1 MPYVDIAQGSD
12 FASLWYITNS
22 PTGHV
27 SSFDRAKPTIILLHP
42 FFLDSTWLDTQF
54 GDPRLNE
61 GYNMIAFDQR
71 AAGRTLSRPN
81 GKQDSWTDAAD
92 LAFACHALWLPP
104 FAYLGERDDGCEFGH
119 SLCCVVRIVLSRR
132 FLAFALPEWLALSC
146 RFPHMV
152 LSLTMLSVP
161 SPTELEAYFHTCD
174 ELLHM
179 WAHAED
185 LDTLEFALMQVT
197 AYITGPDVDADL
209 ADEIIAYFETVYPP
223 FNRHRLAQIGN
234 VLMNREALLKK
245 ELAAI
250 RQPVL
255 LIHGDK
261 NQIHPIQHA
270 HNMVADLINVK
281 DGAKLYTIKGGQG
294 YISVLPTTAS
304 VCNRVFLQFVSRLPH
319 ARSELRPPDDS
330 LEVFISH
337 GLETMAEIMDDPSIA
352 QRDPLSPMSFSRI
365 SVAVQRL
372 QVENYMAAAKGARK
386 AFSPL
391 GSDGRPMRKYSERI
405 HDHWFQGDRSW
416 MSYVENIPEAEEQPA
431 NPAQHVGGPTEG
443 QIQPASGEVMMNS
456 AQQRIAFNPGTIERM
471 EKIVGKTGIQ
481 KVTGAIP
488 LKLGSR

>member
-1 MPYVDIAQGSD
+1 MPYVDIAQGND

-27 SSFDRAKPTIILLHP
+27 SSFNPNKPTIIFLHP
-42 FFLDSTWLDTQF
+42 FFLDSTWLDMQF

-61 GYNMIAFDQR
+61 NYNLIAFDQR
-71 AAGRTLSRPN
+71 AAGKTLSRPN

-104 FAYLGERDDGCEFGH
+104 SHIWASETTGANLAIRFA
-119 SLCCVVRIVLSRR
+119 
-132 FLAFALPEWLALSC
+132 AM
-146 RFPHMV
+146 FPHMV
-152 LSLTMLSVP
+152 LSLTLLSVP

-185 LDTLEFALMQVT
+185 LDTLEFTLMQVI
-197 AYITGPDVDADL
+197 AYICGPDIDADF
-209 ADEIIAYFETVYPP
+209 ADEIIAYFETAYPP

-234 VLMNREALLKK
+234 VLMNRTPLSKK

-270 HNMVADLINVK
+270 HNMVADLINAK
-281 DGAKLYTIKGGQG
+281 DGARMYTIIGGQG
-294 YISVLPTTAS
+294 YISVVPTTAS
-304 VCNRVFLQFVSRLPH
+304 YCNRVFFQFVSRLPH
-319 ARSELRPPDDS
+319 ARSELQAPSDP
-330 LEVFISH
+330 LEVFISR
-337 GLETMAEIMDDPSIA
+337 GLQVLAELAGDPSIS
-352 QRDPLSPMSFSRI
+352 QRDPFSPMSFSRI

-372 QVENYMAAAKGARK
+372 QVENYMAAARDAKK

-391 GSDGRPMRKYSERI
+391 GSDGRPMRKYSERR

-416 MSYVENIPEAEEQPA
+416 MSCVENIPEAEKSRE
-431 NPAQHVGGPTEG
+431 NLEQHVGGPTQG
-443 QIQPASGEVMMNS
+443 QIQPAPEEVVRIC
-456 AQQRIAFNPGTIERM
+456 AQQRIAFNPGTVERKM
-471 EKIVGKTGIQ
+471 ERIVGRSGIQ
-481 KVTGAIP
+481 KVTGVIP
-488 LKLGSR
+488 MKLGSSR

>member
-81 GKQDSWTDAAD
+81 GKQDSWTDCSRPCVRVHYGCRPSHIWASETTGANLAIRFAA
-92 LAFACHALWLPP
+92 L
-104 FAYLGERDDGCEFGH
+104 
-119 SLCCVVRIVLSRR
+119 
-132 FLAFALPEWLALSC
+132 
-146 RFPHMV
+146 FPHMV

-270 HNMVADLINVK
+270 HNM
-281 DGAKLYTIKGGQG
+281 
-294 YISVLPTTAS
+294 
-304 VCNRVFLQFVSRLPH
+304 FVSRLPH

-337 GLETMAEIMDDPSIA
+337 GLETMAEITEDPSIA

-372 QVENYMAAAKGARK
+372 QVENYMAAAKDARK

-391 GSDGRPMRKYSERI
+391 GSDGRPMRKYSERK

-416 MSYVENIPEAEEQPA
+416 MSYVENIPEAEEQPV

-443 QIQPASGEVMMNS
+443 QIQPASGEVMLNS

>member
-27 SSFDRAKPTIILLHP
+27 SSFDPDKATIILLHP

-61 GYNMIAFDQR
+61 DYNLIAFDQR
-71 AAGRTLSRPN
+71 AAGKTLSRPN

-104 FAYLGERDDGCEFGH
+104 SHVWASETTGANLAIRFA
-119 SLCCVVRIVLSRR
+119 VL
-132 FLAFALPEWLALSC
+132 
-146 RFPHMV
+146 FPHMV

-185 LDTLEFALMQVT
+185 LDTLEFTLMQVI

-209 ADEIIAYFETVYPP
+209 ADEIIAYFETAYPP

-250 RQPVL
+250 QQPVL

-270 HNMVADLINVK
+270 HNMVADLINAK
-281 DGAKLYTIKGGQG
+281 DGAKMYTIKGGQG
-294 YISVLPTTAS
+294 YISVVPTTAS

-319 ARSELRPPDDS
+319 ARSELRPPS
-330 LEVFISH
+330 YPLEVSISH
-337 GLETMAEIMDDPSIA
+337 GLEILAELADDPSIA

-372 QVENYMAAAKGARK
+372 QVENYMAAAKDARK

-391 GSDGRPMRKYSERI
+391 GSDGRPMRKYSERK

-416 MSYVENIPEAEEQPA
+416 MSYVENIPEAEVRPE
-431 NPAQHVGGPTEG
+431 NREQHVGGPTEG
-443 QIQPASGEVMMNS
+443 QIQPASEEVMLNS
-456 AQQRIAFNPGTIERM
+456 AQQRIAFNPGTVERM
-471 EKIVGKTGIQ
+471 ERIVGKSGIQ
-481 KVTGAIP
+481 KMTGAIP
-488 LKLGSR
+488 LVKLGSR

>member
-27 SSFDRAKPTIILLHP
+27 SSFDRARPTIILLHP

-104 FAYLGERDDGCEFGH
+104 SHVWASETTGANLAIRFA
-119 SLCCVVRIVLSRR
+119 
-132 FLAFALPEWLALSC
+132 AL
-146 RFPHMV
+146 FPRMV

-234 VLMNREALLKK
+234 VLMNREALSKK

-270 HNMVADLINVK
+270 HNMVADLINAK
-281 DGAKLYTIKGGQG
+281 NGAKLYTIKGGQG

-319 ARSELRPPDDS
+319 ARSELRAPDDS
-330 LEVFISH
+330 LKVFISH

-365 SVAVQRL
+365 SVAVQKL
-372 QVENYMAAAKGARK
+372 QVENYMAAAKDARK

-391 GSDGRPMRKYSERI
+391 GSDGRPMRKYSERK

-416 MSYVENIPEAEEQPA
+416 MSYVENIPEAEERPV
-431 NPAQHVGGPTEG
+431 NPAQHVGAPTEG
-443 QIQPASGEVMMNS
+443 QIQPASGEVMLNS

>member
-1 MPYVDIAQGSD
+1 MPYVDIAQGND

-27 SSFDRAKPTIILLHP
+27 SSFDPDKPTIILLHP
-42 FFLDSTWLDTQF
+42 FFLDSRWLDAQF
-54 GDPRLNE
+54 GDPRLDE
-61 GYNMIAFDQR
+61 DYNLIAFDQR

-104 FAYLGERDDGCEFGH
+104 AHIWASETTAANLGIRFA
-119 SLCCVVRIVLSRR
+119 
-132 FLAFALPEWLALSC
+132 AL
-146 RFPHMV
+146 FPHMV

-185 LDTLEFALMQVT
+185 LDTLEFTLMQIIT
-197 AYITGPDVDADL
+197 YIAGPDVSADL
-209 ADEIIAYFETVYPP
+209 ADEVIAHYETTYPP

-234 VLMNREALLKK
+234 VLMNRVALTKK

-250 RQPVL
+250 RQPCL

-270 HNMVADLINVK
+270 HNMVADLVNAK
-281 DGAKLYTIKGGQG
+281 GGAKLYTVKGGQG
-294 YISVLPTTAS
+294 YISVVPTTAS
-304 VCNRVFLQFVSRLPH
+304 VCNRVFLQFLSRLPH
-319 ARSELRPPDDS
+319 AQSELRSRREP
-330 LEVFISH
+330 LEVYISRA
-337 GLETMAEIMDDPSIA
+337 LETLAELAGDPSIA
-352 QRDPLSPMSFSRI
+352 ERDPISPMSFSRI
-365 SVAVQRL
+365 SAAVQRL
-372 QVENYMAAAKGARK
+372 QVENYMAAAKEARS

-391 GSDGRPMRKYSERI
+391 GSDSRPMRKYSERK

-416 MSYVENIPEAEEQPA
+416 MSC
-431 NPAQHVGGPTEG
+431 
-443 QIQPASGEVMMNS
+443 
-456 AQQRIAFNPGTIERM
+456 
-471 EKIVGKTGIQ
+471 VGKE
-481 KVTGAIP
+481 A
-488 LKLGSR
+488 

>member
-27 SSFDRAKPTIILLHP
+27 SSFDPDKPTVILLHP

-54 GDPRLNE
+54 GDPRLN
-61 GYNMIAFDQR
+61 GDYNLIAFDQR

-81 GKQDSWTDAAD
+81 GRQDAWTDAAD

-104 FAYLGERDDGCEFGH
+104 AHVWASETTAANLGIRFA
-119 SLCCVVRIVLSRR
+119 
-132 FLAFALPEWLALSC
+132 AL
-146 RFPHMV
+146 FPHMV

-185 LDTLEFALMQVT
+185 LDTLEFALMQVI
-197 AYITGPDVDADL
+197 AYIAGPDVCTNL
-209 ADEIIAYFETVYPP
+209 ADEVIAHYETAYPP
-223 FNRHRLAQIGN
+223 YKRHRLAQIGN
-234 VLMNREALLKK
+234 VLMNREALTKR

-250 RQPVL
+250 RQPCL

-270 HNMVADLINVK
+270 YNMVADLVNAK
-281 DGAKLYTIKGGQG
+281 GGAKLYTIKGGQG
-294 YISVLPTTAS
+294 YISVVPTTAS
-304 VCNRVFLQFVSRLPH
+304 VCNRVFLQFLSRLPD
-319 ARSELRPPDDS
+319 ARSELRPPRDP
-330 LEVFISH
+330 LEVYISH
-337 GLETMAEIMDDPSIA
+337 GLEILAELAGDPTIA
-352 QRDPLSPMSFSRI
+352 ERDPLSPMSFSRI

-372 QVENYMAAAKGARK
+372 QVENYMAAAKEARR

-391 GSDGRPMRKYSERI
+391 GSDGRPMRMYSERK
-405 HDHWFQGDRSW
+405 HDHWFQGDRCW
-416 MSYVENIPEAEEQPA
+416 MSYVENIPDAEEVPEHL
-431 NPAQHVGGPTEG
+431 PEQHVGGPTEG
-443 QIQPASGEVMMNS
+443 QIQPASEEVMRVS
-456 AQQRIAFNPGTIERM
+456 AQHRMAFNPGKVERM
-471 EKIVGKTGIQ
+471 ERIVGKSGIQ
-481 KVTGAIP
+481 KMTGAIP
-488 LKLGSR
+488 LVKLGPR